1 MQFTCT
7 AQCPGVYPKLTYVL
21 TRNKLFF
28 RFFFAE
34 VMKYL
39 YLTFEDPS
47 VVSLDQFVFNTESH
61 PMLVQCGIG
70 DIDNY

>member
-1 MQFTCT
+1 MPRLIALTCDE
-7 AQCPGVYPKLTYVL
+7 
-21 TRNKLFF
+21 LFF
-28 RFFFAE
+28 SRFFFAE

-61 PMLVQCGIG
+61 PLLVQCGIG